1 MSLEANPGD
10 ILGQLVAFRLAGVM
24 RLSLGVQ
31 SLRDSDLV
39 FFNRDHTVAQAL
51 AAIEECGRVYSDS
64 FSVDVLFGRPGQV
77 EVVAWLEELDRLVGL
92 GANHISLFQL
102 TAEPGTKLHKLVT
115 NGQEFSRNV
124 TTKKMSAFT

>member
-1 MSLEANPGD
+1 VSLEANPGD

>member
-77 EVVAWLEELDRLVGL
+77 EVAAWLEELDRLVGL
-92 GANHISLFQL
+92 GASHISLFQL

-115 NGQEFSRNV
+115 NGQEFS
-124 TTKKMSAFT
+124 